1 LLLPFGVAIAVEQD
15 SSGVLVRW
23 RCEERIFNKTKKNN
37 PTQKIINCDRKGSGK
52 RTLFHA
58 PAGNGFYDRVIYPAR
73 PENFVSFSLSQ

>member
-1 LLLPFGVAIAVEQD
+1 M
-15 SSGVLVRW
+15 LVRW

-37 PTQKIINCDRKGSGK
+37 PTQKIINCDWK
-52 RTLFHA
+52 REEDAFPS